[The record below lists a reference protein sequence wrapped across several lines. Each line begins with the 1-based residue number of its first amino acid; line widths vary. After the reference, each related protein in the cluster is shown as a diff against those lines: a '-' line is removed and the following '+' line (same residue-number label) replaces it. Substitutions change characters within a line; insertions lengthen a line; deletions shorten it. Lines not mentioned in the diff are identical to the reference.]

1 MALITEHPFQGDG
14 KPIVY
19 LVATPI
25 GNLGDMSSRAEEILK
40 TADIIA
46 CEDTRVTS
54 ALLARKDIKAKRLVS
69 CYSQKEKEESV
80 RLIAEAKEKH
90 LILVFVSD
98 AGTPGISDP
107 GALLVK
113 TAIEQ
118 NVPVS
123 FVPGP
128 TAFTSALIMSGFDT
142 ADFSFYG
149 FLPVKKSA
157 RKEFLSALK
166 EREETLIFY
175 EAPHRL
181 KETLGDMLE
190 IFGEERNVCL
200 ARELTKI
207 HEEYTRGTLKE
218 VVEFESL
225 TLLGE
230 FVIVIE
236 GFKKKD
242 VEFSE
247 EEVIKSAKRMIKDGK
262 RKTDIAKE
270 LAALYKVPK
279 NQIYKLIQDL

>member
-14 KPIVY
+14 KPIIY

-54 ALLARKDIKAKRLVS
+54 ALLSLKDIKAKRLVS
-69 CYSQKEKEESV
+69 CYSQKEKEESI
-80 RLIAEAKEKH
+80 RLVQEVKERH
-90 LILVFVSD
+90 LLLAFVSD

-113 TAIEQ
+113 AAIEQ
-118 NVPVS
+118 GIPVS

-157 RKEFLSALK
+157 RKDFLSNLK
-166 EREETLIFY
+166 EREESLIFY

-181 KETLGDMLE
+181 KEALQDMKE

-218 VVEFESL
+218 VYESESL

-236 GFKKKD
+236 GFQKKD
-242 VEFSE
+242 VEFNE
-247 EEVIKSAKRMIKDGK
+247 EEIIKSAKRMIKDGK
-262 RKTDIAKE
+262 RKTEISKE
-270 LAALYKVPK
+270 LAAIYKVPK